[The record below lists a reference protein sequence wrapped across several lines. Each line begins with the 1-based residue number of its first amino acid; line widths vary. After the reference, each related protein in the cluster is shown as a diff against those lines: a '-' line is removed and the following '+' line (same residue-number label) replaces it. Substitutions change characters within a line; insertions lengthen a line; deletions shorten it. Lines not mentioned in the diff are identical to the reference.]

1 VGNKYE
7 RKKLNFSHFIM
18 MLGGMLFF
26 ANIFSVNPIDN
37 KIGVSF
43 FSVIGF
49 SPVLWQTD
57 YKKHQKISRDKK
69 LFLEI
74 FVYN

>member
-1 VGNKYE
+1 
-7 RKKLNFSHFIM
+7 

-43 FSVIGF
+43 FLLLVFRRFYGKQI
-49 SPVLWQTD
+49 TKNI
-57 YKKHQKISRDKK
+57 KKS
-69 LFLEI
+69 LEI
-74 FVYN
+74 KSYF